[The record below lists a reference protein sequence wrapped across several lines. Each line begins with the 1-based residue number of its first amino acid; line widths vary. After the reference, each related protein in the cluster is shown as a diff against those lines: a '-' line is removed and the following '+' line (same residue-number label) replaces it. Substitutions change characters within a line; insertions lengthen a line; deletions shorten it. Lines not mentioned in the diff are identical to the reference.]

1 MSHRQTDS
9 RLRWLLASS
18 GTSNLADGIAKV
30 AFPLLATTLTRD
42 PVEIA
47 ALSAVQFLP
56 WLLFAIPAGTLVDRI
71 DRKKAMVAANA
82 MRALVVA
89 AVTAL
94 LAFGSV
100 QIWTIYVA
108 SLLVGIAETVA
119 ESAANVLPPALVEA
133 DRLESANSKLQA
145 CEIVGQ
151 TFLGGPVGSATFA
164 MFAVFP
170 FLLSSVGF
178 AVGAA
183 VLLGMA
189 GSYRPRQETK
199 SHIRA
204 DFADGFRWLR
214 RHSLLLRLLA
224 IAGLLSLTSELAQAQ
239 LVLYALEDLHL
250 SDATFGAFAFVGGAG
265 GLLGAGLTPRLVRRI
280 GRRPVLVGGVLF
292 CALGFGGMG
301 FIRQPV
307 VSAVLFGVF
316 AAAVVAVNVVLA
328 TARHTLV
335 PGELL
340 GRVLGVWRTVVWG
353 AIPLGALLGGWLT
366 KLLGSAG
373 DTFAASGVL
382 LLFVTAYALFALRG
396 HPLDD
401 KTASTGDGVRSQ
413 Q

>member
-1 MSHRQTDS
+1 MRHPKTDS

-18 GTSNLADGIAKV
+18 ATSNLADGVAKV

-71 DRKKAMVAANA
+71 DRRKAMLAANA
-82 MRALVVA
+82 ARAIVVA
-89 AVTAL
+89 GVAAL
-94 LAFGSV
+94 IAFGSV
-100 QIWTIYVA
+100 QMWAIYVA
-108 SLLVGIAETVA
+108 SLLVGVAETVA
-119 ESAANVLPPALVEA
+119 ESAANVLPPSLVEA
-133 DRLESANSKLQA
+133 DRLEGANSKLQA

-151 TFLGGPVGSATFA
+151 TFLGGPLGSATFA
-164 MFAVFP
+164 LFAVFP
-170 FLLSSVGF
+170 FLLSSAGF
-178 AVGAA
+178 AIGAA

-189 GSYRPRQETK
+189 GSYRPRPETK
-199 SHIRA
+199 PHLRA

-224 IAGLLSLTSELAQAQ
+224 IAGLLSLISELAQAQ
-239 LVLYALEDLHL
+239 LVLYALEDLRL
-250 SDATFGAFAFVGGAG
+250 SDAAFGAFAFVGGIG
-265 GLLGAGLTPRLVRRI
+265 GLLGAGGTPRLVKAL

-301 FIRQPV
+301 LIRQPV

-353 AIPLGALLGGWLT
+353 AIPIGALLGGWLT
-366 KLLGSAG
+366 ELLGAAG
-373 DTFAASGVL
+373 RTFAVSGGL
-382 LLFVTAYALFALRG
+382 LLLVTGYALFALRG
-396 HPLDD
+396 GVLDD
-401 KTASTGDGVRSQ
+401 KTASTGESVRSQ